1 MKFKR
6 FFLYLVA
13 SLTFLYISICAYM
26 YIIQRDIL
34 YQPNV
39 IRPLLVEKLNT
50 QVQEIEVSSTDN
62 VSLKSWFYKNNKNK
76 YTVLFLH
83 GNNGNL
89 KTRIYKLNEFK
100 DLNLNYLIISCVVSM
115 VTMENQQNKDFTMMG
130 EMQ

>member
-39 IRPLLVEKLNT
+39 IRPPLVEKLNT

-89 KTRIYKLNEFK
+89 KTRI
-100 DLNLNYLIISCVVSM
+100 
-115 VTMENQQNKDFTMMG
+115 
-130 EMQ
+130 